1 MAHPIRKTHPL
12 IKIING
18 SFVDLPT
25 PSNLSSLWNFGSLL
39 GICLIT
45 QIITGLFLAMHY
57 TADTSSAFSSVAHIC
72 RDVNYGW
79 LMRNIHAN
87 GASFFFICI
96 YLHIGRG
103 LYYGSYM
110 YKETWNIGVI
120 LLFLVMATAFV
131 GYVLPWGQMS
141 FWGATVITNLLSA
154 IPYIGDSLV
163 QWIWGGFSVDKATL
177 TRFFAF
183 HFLFPFLI
191 AGASI
196 IHLLFLHETGSNNP
210 TGIYSNMDKVP
221 FHPYFSYKDALGF
234 LIMLT
239 ALLMLS
245 LLTPNLLG
253 DPDNFIPANPLVTP
267 PHIQPEWYFLF
278 AYAILRSIPN
288 KLGGVLAL
296 LTSIIILM
304 LIPMIHT
311 SKQRSLTF
319 RPMTQILF
327 WLMVSNTLILTWIG
341 GQPVEQPFI
350 EIGQAASTLYF
361 LLFLIIM
368 PLMGWWENKLIK
380 W

>member
-191 AGASI
+191 TGASI

-253 DPDNFIPANPLVTP
+253 DPDNFTPANPLVTP

-368 PLMGWWENKLIK
+368 PLMGWCENKLIK